1 MQKQQATFLVSCLK
15 GKTIENFLLIRW
27 QITIQFSSNFP
38 GMFCEAQTGRRGR
51 GEGVD
56 NEKQISIFC
65 LPQIENIGSLAQVK
79 RLSKKQCPASVYLE
93 LQKRGVNCPKGLLNK
108 TPCFLFFET

>member
-1 MQKQQATFLVSCLK
+1 
-15 GKTIENFLLIRW
+15 
-27 QITIQFSSNFP
+27 
-38 GMFCEAQTGRRGR
+38 MFCEAQTGRRGR
-51 GEGVD
+51 GRGVD

-93 LQKRGVNCPKGLLNK
+93 LYKKMRKLSKRVVKQNP
-108 TPCFLFFET
+108 FLFLLRNLLK